1 MNGKVVFFTGAT
13 ALLNDPT
20 QILRSKY
27 GTVTMGKNLG
37 FSWGSSSVSLDDSN
51 RSITEQVRGSVLL
64 SIKIL
69 RRILRCTDFE
79 TKQNMRL
86 NEMWREPIV
95 PVLQK
100 T

>member
-20 QILRSKY
+20 RILRSKFL
-27 GTVTMGKNLG
+27 TVTGQKAWLQLG
-37 FSWGSSSVSLDDSN
+37 FNFCCAHDSN
-51 RSITEQVRGSVLL
+51 RSVTEQVRGSVLL

-69 RRILRCTDFE
+69 RRILRCTDSE
-79 TKQNMRL
+79 TKQNIRL
-86 NEMWREPIV
+86 NEMWREPIE
-95 PVLQK
+95 PELLK